1 MVLLIYILKS
11 FDFPLF
17 NLKKK
22 ENENYHLSVGTPYI
36 YMDKICSII
45 KCPYNSI
52 FIDFGCGDGR
62 ILKYLSDRN
71 IMNYFYGYEID
82 EDLVTKSKSKL
93 SKRIIIKN
101 KNVICDRFILSTYC
115 YQLNSEN
122 ASKKIKFLHENFA
135 FNLMPN
141 ITFLLDINPQKGIK
155 RSLKV
160 KKKETK
166 FENKDLKF
174 HKAVRE
180 KFLKLSKRNKNV
192 LTINGEKT
200 ISQIHIQIIDL
211 INRNNFFKNKLPYS
225 V

>member
-1 MVLLIYILKS
+1 MSFLIKIIKKYNINLLSYIIIKELIYILKS

-22 ENENYHLSVGTPYI
+22 ENKNYHLSVGTPYI

-45 KCPYNSI
+45 KCPNNSI

-101 KNVICDRFILSTYC
+101 KNVEDFNESDEVFNLI
-115 YQLNSEN
+115 
-122 ASKKIKFLHENFA
+122 SKKNINDIYIYFYNPFNIKIVEKIISKFKSKKKFHIFLVG
-135 FNLMPN
+135 FNN
-141 ITFLLDINPQKGIK
+141 DDINYIY
-155 RSLKV
+155 
-160 KKKETK
+160 KKENYK
-166 FENKDLKF
+166 SKKY
-174 HKAVRE
+174 
-180 KFLKLSKRNKNV
+180 FLNTLNY
-192 LTINGEKT
+192 
-200 ISQIHIQIIDL
+200 L
-211 INRNNFFKNKLPYS
+211 IYEG
-225 V
+225 

>member
-1 MVLLIYILKS
+1 MKKFITFEGGEGSGKSTQTKLLSKSLFKIDEDNLITREPGGTKFSEKIRNLIVKNHSFNISSDIELLLIYASRCDHVMKTII
-11 FDFPLF
+11 P
-17 NLKKK
+17 NL
-22 ENENYHLSVGTPYI
+22 
-36 YMDKICSII
+36 
-45 KCPYNSI
+45 
-52 FIDFGCGDGR
+52 
-62 ILKYLSDRN
+62 
-71 IMNYFYGYEID
+71 
-82 EDLVTKSKSKL
+82 
-93 SKRIIIKN
+93 KN